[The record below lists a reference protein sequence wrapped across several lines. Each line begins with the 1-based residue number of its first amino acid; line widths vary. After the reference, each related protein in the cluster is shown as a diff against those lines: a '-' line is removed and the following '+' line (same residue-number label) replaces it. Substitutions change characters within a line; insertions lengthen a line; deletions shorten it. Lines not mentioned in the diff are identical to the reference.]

1 MLYMRFLLAYGFCFG
16 GVEFVRWGMKLN
28 GAARA
33 INPAWRIISQIHNI
47 FITTALVGALGALMF
62 VGIYFLSE
70 RKPYYPPE
78 RKTEPIDPAVLAER
92 QRKAEEARLQREEQ
106 IKLEEGLRKQVEF
119 ARQKRLEEERI
130 KMSADD
136 VTRSALQDFL

>member
-1 MLYMRFLLAYGFCFG
+1 MLYMRFVLAYGFCFG
-16 GVEFVRWGMKLN
+16 GIEFVRWGMKLN

-47 FITTALVGALGALMF
+47 FITTAVIGALGALML

-70 RKPYYPPE
+70 KKPYCRPE
-78 RKTEPIDPAVLAER
+78 RKTETIDPAVLAER
-92 QRKAEEARLQREEQ
+92 QRKAEEVRLQREEQ
-106 IKLEEGLRKQVEF
+106 IKLEEGLRKQAEIE
-119 ARQKRLEEERI
+119 RQKRLEEERI
-130 KMSADD
+130 KMSADE